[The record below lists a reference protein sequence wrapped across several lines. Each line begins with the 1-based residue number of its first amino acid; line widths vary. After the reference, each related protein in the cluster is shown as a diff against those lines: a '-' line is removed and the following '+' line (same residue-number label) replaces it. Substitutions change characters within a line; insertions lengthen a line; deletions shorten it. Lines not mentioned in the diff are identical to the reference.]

1 MEERNDMEER
11 DSKKKYTDG
20 KGRFIKGN
28 PGGGRP
34 KKQPTARD
42 LLKEVAPTLAPQAIE
57 KLSDL
62 INSEDKTIALYAS
75 IAILDFCL
83 KYASTDK
90 KNALP
95 FPPTIEEFIQQ
106 YGDTSI
112 TPPDRQGAHADILGN
127 LGKLGK

>member
-62 INSEDKTIALYAS
+62 INSEDKTIALHAS

-83 KYASTDK
+83 KYASNDK

-95 FPPTIEEFIQQ
+95 PLPFPPSIEEFIQQ

-112 TPPDRQGAHADILGN
+112 TPPDILGN